1 MKISLP
7 IDRYEVSIVNA
18 IKKNDFLIVVGQ
30 TGCGKTTRI
39 PQFLANDFSQ
49 VIVTEPRILTAKT
62 ASHRV
67 AEEMNVTVGV
77 EVGYKTGYDK
87 CFSRDSKILFC
98 TDGLQL
104 VRTITLADGTK
115 ENVLVIDEIHLWNI
129 NMESLVAWCK
139 FMRNQWNTKVV
150 IMSATMDAEKLKAYL
165 GGKTEIINVPGRL
178 YPVAVE
184 HRGAHMLIPTIMEY
198 VKEGRDTLVFVS
210 GKKKMEEVISD
221 LQEEGCNAVILPLHG
236 ELEWEDQK
244 KCYVNYGKPKVIVAT
259 NIAQDGVT
267 IPGVSVVDTGRAKV
281 SNAESGVES
290 VVEVEI
296 SKADCKQREGRAGRT
311 EGGRYTLCSD
321 YPYEYRDE
329 YDVPDIQRS
338 ILDRIVLQLAAAGL
352 DAEKLEFYHQP
363 DAEAIKLA
371 KSKLIALGATDANNN
386 VTKLGSKMVKMPVSV
401 ELARMIVAA
410 EEYGV
415 TEQVMTIAA
424 IMEMGGLFNKRRKD
438 SYVDYSDFSGE
449 NTSDWLAELDVWEK
463 LNAMGYINFKELGIN
478 RKNFNRIKEHIKK
491 LRKALEDLV
500 DIQHNDDRDAILN
513 ACLTGMV
520 TNIFVSDGYGN
531 FVGEDGI
538 ERQIDNSSCVRDTY
552 TMPLKCVVGKP
563 KMIPWKSGWRSGQKQ
578 LVSFVTRISKEKV
591 EELVPSKIREEVE
604 TSYDSDEDAVVVTT
618 SRYYLTMR
626 LSEVDKLDYNH
637 PDHDRLKAEYE
648 EEQARYER
656 LRRSYSTYGIYG
668 GYERPSYDER
678 QRMVEIDG
686 KSFVVSYYTTSPSI
700 TVDDETLFKTDVK
713 KVLLD
718 NGKQVMLTHAITGDR
733 QEGSMA
739 GLRNAVENMRVIRS
753 RNLKKS
759 AYARIQVCTLQDV
772 LDNSIK
778 IGAVELAKKNGG
790 YSDEAI
796 CAYGCISLK
805 KKTVSFELLDDEEKA
820 ADNTREAL
828 QYLFMKEVERR
839 YPISSFSAQKG
850 KKKKILTPKEMER
863 KMEFDALIREL
874 LCDLTISNAEEN
886 LEFLDEYFQEM
897 NEEIQKAG

>member
-1 MKISLP
+1 MKVSLP

-62 ASHRV
+62 ASYRV

-87 CFSRDSKILFC
+87 CFSSDSKILFC

-104 VRTITLADGTK
+104 VRSITLADGTK
-115 ENVLVIDEIHLWNI
+115 ENVLVIDEIHLWNQ

-139 FMRNQWNTKVV
+139 FMRYQWKTKVV
-150 IMSATMDAEKLKAYL
+150 IMSATMDAQKLKDYL
-165 GGKTEIINVPGRL
+165 GGKTEIISVPGRL

-184 HRGAHMLIPTIMEY
+184 HRGAHMLIPTIIEY
-198 VKEGRDTLVFVS
+198 VEEGRDTLVFVS
-210 GKKKMEEVISD
+210 GKKKMEEVMSD
-221 LQEEGCNAVILPLHG
+221 LQKEGCNAVILPLHG

-244 KCYVNYGKPKVIVAT
+244 KCYDNYGKPKVIVAT

-267 IPGVSVVDTGRAKV
+267 IPGVSVVDTGKAKV
-281 SNAESGVES
+281 SNAESGVEG

-296 SKADCKQREGRAGRT
+296 SKADSKQREGRAGRT

-321 YPYEYRDE
+321 YPYECRDD
-329 YDVPDIQRS
+329 YDIPEIQRS
-338 ILDRIVLQLAAAGL
+338 ILDRIVLQLASAGL

-363 DAEAIKLA
+363 DMNAIKLA

-424 IMEMGGLFNKRRKD
+424 ILQMGGIFNKRRKD
-438 SYVDYSDFSGE
+438 SYVSYSDFSGE
-449 NTSDWLAELDVWEK
+449 STSDWLAELDVWEN
-463 LNAMGYINFKELGIN
+463 LNKMGYINFKEIGIN

-491 LRKALEDLV
+491 LRIALEDLV

-520 TNIFVSDGYGN
+520 TNIYVYDGYGN
-531 FVGEDGI
+531 FIGEDGI
-538 ERQIDNSSCVRDTY
+538 ERQLDNSSCVRDTY
-552 TMPLKCVVGKP
+552 AMPLKCVVGKP
-563 KMIPWKSGWRSGQKQ
+563 KMIPWKSGWRSGHKQ
-578 LVSFVTRISKEKV
+578 LITFATKISKEKV
-591 EELVPSKIREEVE
+591 EELVPSKIRVEVE
-604 TSYDSDEDAVVVTT
+604 NTYDSEEDAVIVTT

-626 LSEVDKLDYNH
+626 ISSEEKIDHDH
-637 PDHDRLKAEYE
+637 PDYDRLKAEYE

-656 LRRSYSTYGIYG
+656 LHRSYSTYGT
-668 GYERPSYDER
+668 GYTRPYYEER
-678 QRMVEIDG
+678 QRMIQIDG
-686 KSFVVSYYTTSPSI
+686 RNFEVSYHMSTPI
-700 TVDDETLFKTDVK
+700 IAVDNETLFKSDVK
-713 KVLLD
+713 KVTLD
-718 NGKQVMLTHAITGDR
+718 NGRQVMLTHYATGSR
-733 QEGSMA
+733 LEESMA
-739 GLRNAVENMRVIRS
+739 GLRNAVENARLIRN

-772 LDNSIK
+772 LANSIN
-778 IGAVELAKKNGG
+778 IGAVELIKKNGG
-790 YSDEAI
+790 YSDESI
-796 CAYGCISLK
+796 YAYGCLTLK
-805 KKTVSFELLDDEEKA
+805 KKTVSFDLIDDEEKA
-820 ADNTREAL
+820 TDNTREAM

-850 KKKKILTPKEMER
+850 KKKKVLTHEEMEM
-863 KMEFDALIREL
+863 KMEFDSLVREL
-874 LCDLTISNAEEN
+874 LCDLTVSNAEEN
-886 LEFLDEYFQEM
+886 LEFLEEYFQEM
-897 NEEIQKAG
+897 NEKVQKAS

>member
-7 IDRYEVSIVNA
+7 IDRYEGTIVNA

-87 CFSRDSKILFC
+87 CFSSDSRILFC

-139 FMRNQWNTKVV
+139 LMRNIWNTKVV
-150 IMSATMDAEKLKAYL
+150 IMSATMDAKKLKEYL

-178 YPVAVE
+178 YPVSVE
-184 HRGAHMLIPTIMEY
+184 HREACMLIPTIIEY
-198 VKEGRDTLVFVS
+198 VKEGRDTIVFVS

-244 KCYVNYGKPKVIVAT
+244 KCYDNYGKPKVIVAT

-267 IPGVSVVDTGRAKV
+267 IPGVSVVDTGKAKV

-296 SKADCKQREGRAGRT
+296 SKAACKQREGRAGRT

-329 YDVPDIQRS
+329 YDVPDIQKS

-352 DAEKLEFYHQP
+352 DAEILEFYHQP
-363 DAEAIKLA
+363 DMEAIKLA
-371 KSKLIALGATDANNN
+371 KSKLIALGAMDFEGN
-386 VTKLGSKMVKMPVSV
+386 VTELGSKMVKMPVSV

-415 TEQVMTIAA
+415 TEQVMTIAG
-424 IMEMGGLFNKRRKD
+424 ILEMGGLFNKRRKD
-438 SYVDYSDFSGE
+438 SYVGYSDFSGE

-463 LNAMGYINFKELGIN
+463 LNEMGYINFKEIGIN

-491 LRKALEDLV
+491 LRMALEDLV

-513 ACLTGMV
+513 ACLAGMV

-538 ERQIDNSSCVRDTY
+538 ERQIDNSSCVCDTY
-552 TMPLKCVVGKP
+552 AMPLNCVVGKP
-563 KMIPWKSGWRSGQKQ
+563 RMIPWKSGWRSGQKQ
-578 LVSFVTRISKEKV
+578 LVSFVTKISKKKV

-604 TSYDSDEDAVVVTT
+604 TSYDSDEDAVLVTT
-618 SRYYLTMR
+618 NRYYLTMR
-626 LSEVDKLDYNH
+626 TSKEEKLDYNH

-648 EEQARYER
+648 EEQERYER
-656 LRRSYSTYGIYG
+656 LRRSYSTYSM
-668 GYERPSYDER
+668 GYVKPSYEER

-686 KSFVVSYYTTSPSI
+686 KSFAVSYSTSSPSI
-700 TVDDETLFKTDVK
+700 AVDDETLFNTDVK

-718 NGKQVMLTHAITGDR
+718 NGKQVMLTHFITGDR
-733 QEGSMA
+733 MEASMA
-739 GLRNAVENMRVIRS
+739 GLRNAVENARIIRN
-753 RNLKKS
+753 RNYKKS

-772 LDNSIK
+772 LDNGDY

-790 YSDEAI
+790 YSNESI
-796 CAYGCISLK
+796 YAYGCITLK
-805 KKTVSFELLDDEEKA
+805 KKTVSFELIDDEEKA
-820 ADNTREAL
+820 TDNTREAL
-828 QYLFMKEVERR
+828 QYLFIKEVERR
-839 YPISSFSAQKG
+839 YPISCFSAQKG
-850 KKKKILTPKEMER
+850 KKKKVLTREETEM
-863 KMEFDALIREL
+863 KMEFDSLVREL
-874 LCDLTISNAEEN
+874 LCDLTISNAKED
-886 LEFLDEYFQEM
+886 LEFLEEYFQEM
-897 NEEIQKAG
+897 NEKIQKAS